1 MEAVMQQN
9 RDLRRRVKHLQLQS
23 RQLADDKTDLQVKIQ
38 DQGKELNLLQEQ
50 MNKNCEETKQLK
62 SQESPSKI
70 PKFTL
75 NELRTIIFD
84 RNDLK
89 ARVSELSDE
98 IAYLKKLNSNSNGLP
113 KNLDLLDIEDVEED
127 LPVQGPI
134 NREPEDKLFPEKNA
148 TKILKL

>member
-1 MEAVMQQN
+1 MQQN

-62 SQESPSKI
+62 SVESPSKT

-75 NELRTIIFD
+75 NELRTIIFE

-98 IAYLKKLNSNSNGLP
+98 IAYLKKFNSNGLP
-113 KNLDLLDIEDVEED
+113 KNLDLLDIEDGEED